1 MDSLGFRRKVY
12 KQIYK
17 QRKKTDHTIH
27 NSRINIEICG
37 KQQLDGQYLKSKFV
51 GLVNFPFQNGISFF
65 SLQIG

>member
-17 QRKKTDHTIH
+17 QRKKTDHTIR

-37 KQQLDGQYLKSKFV
+37 KQQLDGQ
-51 GLVNFPFQNGISFF
+51 
-65 SLQIG
+65 